1 MVSLLLLAIGWGR
14 YYDSVLDMGQQ
25 RLRDTLIDKAN
36 KKG

>member
-1 MVSLLLLAIGWGR
+1 MVSLLLLAIGWER
-14 YYDSVLDMGQQ
+14 YYDSVLDMGRQ